1 MQHNQNDQA
10 RFNCIFVSTKE
21 PSWASWLSERL
32 QCKYRV
38 RMPVS
43 GLLSSLK
50 APRREF
56 ADAVGRMPV
65 SDTGKHV
72 AQPAF
77 RIDEVEPG
85 GLDKRIDRRGSLATL
100 VRAGEKVVFAAER
113 DGPETVLGPVAAREH
128 YRDRKALNARVPRQ
142 CG

>member
-1 MQHNQNDQA
+1 MS
-10 RFNCIFVSTKE
+10 RC
-21 PSWASWLSERL
+21 
-32 QCKYRV
+32 
-38 RMPVS
+38 
-43 GLLSSLK
+43 
-50 APRREF
+50 EF
-56 ADAVGRMPV
+56 PDAIGGVPIGNAGR
-65 SDTGKHV
+65 HV
-72 AQPAF
+72 AEPGF
-77 RIDEVEPG
+77 GVDEVEPG